1 MSTSCFAFLS
11 GLAAQQGRL
20 DDMDIP
26 VHLIGR
32 HPITYRSLDC
42 SIIGGGRAGRQQMPQ
57 FHD

>member
-1 MSTSCFAFLS
+1 MGTSCFARLS

-32 HPITYRSLDC
+32 HPIAYRSSDC
-42 SIIGGGRAGRQQMPQ
+42 SINGGG
-57 FHD
+57 